1 MLNLGLRVEQCALWP
16 ARFACWSSIAD
27 VLKAFWIIHAC
38 PWSWTRS
45 GKVRHE
51 RYNHIFRDPVRM
63 TWYRQNQEESN
74 KEIWN
79 WSCTQIT
86 PKCPI
91 LGNIQTSTTCAII
104 WMLERVE
111 MDTVAFWNVDWWVK
125 QGCIFPWKYTPWGRN
140 WGSTQ
145 RSRIC
150 EGSQIVL
157 AHGGNYAELILKMTK
172 RCFITKCV
180 SAEEF
185 ANASRD
191 PP

>member
-1 MLNLGLRVEQCALWP
+1 MGVTLYALWHSW
-16 ARFACWSSIAD
+16 FAVWSFVAD
-27 VLKAFWIIHAC
+27 VLKAFWTIC
-38 PWSWTRS
+38 PARLWNCTSY
-45 GKVRHE
+45 GKVRQE

-74 KEIWN
+74 KEIWS

-91 LGNIQTSTTCAII
+91 LGNIQTSTICAII

-111 MDTVAFWNVDWWVK
+111 MDTFAFWKSGLVGRNRGIYFFWN
-125 QGCIFPWKYTPWGRN
+125 IHPWGRN

-150 EGSQIVL
+150 EGSRIVL
-157 AHGGNYAELILKMTK
+157 AHGGNDAELILKMTK

-185 ANASRD
+185 ANASCD